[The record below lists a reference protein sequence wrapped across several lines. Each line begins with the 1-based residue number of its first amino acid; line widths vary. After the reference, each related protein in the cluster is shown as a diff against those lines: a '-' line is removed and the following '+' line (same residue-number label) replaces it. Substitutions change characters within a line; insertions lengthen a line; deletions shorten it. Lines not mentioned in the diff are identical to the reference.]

1 MSVRQDVNRENVL
14 AQLRQHRQELERAG
28 VLRLAVFGS
37 VARGDN
43 TPESDV
49 DLMGDFD
56 RTRGLTLFDMVG
68 LESLLT
74 EIVGTRVELFDR
86 QMLKQPVKI
95 RAEREAVVAF

>member
-1 MSVRQDVNRENVL
+1 MNRDHVL

-28 VLRLAVFGS
+28 VVRLAVFGS

-43 TPESDV
+43 TAESDV

-56 RTRGLTLFDMVG
+56 RTKGLNLFDMVG

-74 EIVGTRVELFDR
+74 EIVGSRVELFDR
-86 QMLKQPVKI
+86 KMLKQPVKL